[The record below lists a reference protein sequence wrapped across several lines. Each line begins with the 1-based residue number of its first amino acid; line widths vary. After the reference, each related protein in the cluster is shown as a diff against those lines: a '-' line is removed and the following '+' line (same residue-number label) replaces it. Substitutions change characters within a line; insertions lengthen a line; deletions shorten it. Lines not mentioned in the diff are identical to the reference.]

1 MAINARY
8 DVVIVGGGP
17 AGLAAALT
25 LGRARKRVLL
35 CDSGPPR
42 NAAATEVHNFVT
54 RDGTPP
60 SEFRRIAR
68 QQLEPYANVEVRDA
82 RVSMISGEHGSFDV
96 HLESGA
102 VDARRVILCT
112 GMIDELPDIDGIDAS
127 WGKSTFICP
136 YCHGWEVQDQRWAYL
151 AADSASL
158 SFALLLRSWTRDVV
172 ALTDA
177 KVAVDPEMREKL
189 DGAGISIEERPITR
203 LIQHQGNLERIEFA
217 DGEFLRRD
225 VLVVRPRQHQVD
237 LVVRLGLALDARGY
251 VTVDEMERETSTPGI
266 YAAGDLVSPAQAAV
280 LAAASGMQAAASINR
295 TLTTELAMNGSLQ
308 Q

>member
-1 MAINARY
+1 MEMNTRY

-60 SEFRRIAR
+60 SEFRHIAR
-68 QQLEPYANVEVRDA
+68 QQLERYANVEVRDA
-82 RVSMISGEHGSFDV
+82 RVSTIDGERGSFTV
-96 HLESGA
+96 HLESSA
-102 VDARRVILCT
+102 VDARRVLLCT
-112 GMIDELPDIDGIDAS
+112 GMVDELPDIDGIHAS

-151 AADSASL
+151 AADNASL
-158 SFALLLRSWTRDVV
+158 SFALLLRSWTADVV
-172 ALTDA
+172 AHTNA
-177 KVAVDPEMREKL
+177 TFAVDPETREKL
-189 DGAGISIEERPITR
+189 DRAGISIEERPIAR

-217 DGEFLRRD
+217 DGESLRRD

-237 LVVRLGLALDARGY
+237 LVARLELTMDTGGY
-251 VTVDEMERETSTPGI
+251 VTVEETERETSTPGI
-266 YAAGDLVSPAQAAV
+266 YAAGDLVSSAQAAV

-295 TLTTELAMNGSLQ
+295 ALTTELVMNGSLQ